1 MFEHSRNGIHFISNF
16 SFYLLYSLGCKCK
29 LVLIMLDQIKSF
41 RGLPTNISLFFSFF
55 FFLLLVFK
63 YTCFLLV
70 ESQRIDGQIE
80 VMEETLHRK
89 ASKHRGERKGVLGR
103 SEE

>member
-1 MFEHSRNGIHFISNF
+1 MGFILYLTSV
-16 SFYLLYSLGCKCK
+16 FYLLYCLGCKCK
-29 LVLIMLDQIKSF
+29 LVLIMLGQIKSF
-41 RGLPTNISLFFSFF
+41 HGLPTNISLF

-70 ESQRIDGQIE
+70 QSQHIDGQIE
-80 VMEETLHRK
+80 VMEETT

-103 SEE
+103 SEG